1 MELVKAQ
8 SAAKAT
14 GLNHH
19 FLYKAAAKRLL
30 PHYRM
35 GRAIRFSIPE
45 LLTWMR
51 REANVNGSSL
61 HDAGRHSSD
70 DRLGA

>member
-1 MELVKAQ
+1 MELVKAE

-14 GLNHH
+14 GLNRY

-45 LLTWMR
+45 VLDWMR
-51 REANVNGSSL
+51 CEANRKGVGTS
-61 HDAGRHSSD
+61 DGR
-70 DRLGA
+70 